1 MCFHVYTM
9 INSVFLQSGSKWQLH
24 LSSSAIVSI
33 WIWFSFPLKASVSPR
48 CFWVSSICLFLFCC
62 CYCFWCWWWRCHFR
76 PEPVVQTI
84 LFVCWIFFHSVVAGV
99 VHFIW
104 CILCFISCA
113 GCREAFLILL
123 LYQRVWSCAL
133 CIAIACGAMILVH
146 RCIAKFATLHKYI
159 AYADHANFVYKPTTK
174 NTDDEHCMQ

>member
-1 MCFHVYTM
+1 M
-9 INSVFLQSGSKWQLH
+9 INSVVLQSGSKWKLH
-24 LSSSAIVSI
+24 LSSSVSVYLGLI
-33 WIWFSFPLKASVSPR
+33 LISTQSK
-48 CFWVSSICLFLFCC
+48 CFTSLLLSLFN
-62 CYCFWCWWWRCHFR
+62 
-76 PEPVVQTI
+76 
-84 LFVCWIFFHSVVAGV
+84 LFVSFLLLLLLLVLVVEMPFSSWTCRANHFVRLLDFFFNSVVVAV
-99 VHFIW
+99 VVRFIW

-123 LYQRVWSCAL
+123 LYQRVWSFAL

-174 NTDDEHCMQ
+174 NTDDEHCMQWN

>member
-1 MCFHVYTM
+1 MAASSLILCLC
-9 INSVFLQSGSKWQLH
+9 ISGSDSHFHSKQVFH
-24 LSSSAIVSI
+24 LVAFES
-33 WIWFSFPLKASVSPR
+33 L
-48 CFWVSSICLFLFCC
+48 
-62 CYCFWCWWWRCHFR
+62 
-76 PEPVVQTI
+76 Q
-84 LFVCWIFFHSVVAGV
+84 FVCFFSVVAIAFGV
-99 VHFIW
+99 GGGDAVFVLNLSCKPFCSFAGFFFNSVVVAVVVRFIW

-174 NTDDEHCMQ
+174 NTDDEHCMQWN